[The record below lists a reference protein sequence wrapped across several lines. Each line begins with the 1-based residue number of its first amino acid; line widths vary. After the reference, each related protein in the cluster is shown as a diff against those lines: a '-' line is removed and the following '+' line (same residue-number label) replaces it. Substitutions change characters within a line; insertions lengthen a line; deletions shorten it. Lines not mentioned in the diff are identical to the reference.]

1 MNPLESF
8 SEFSTKVGPT
18 DLMLYAGVALVLFVL
33 FKDKFVLVPELL
45 KKTLSKFGSIK
56 SPNII
61 PDTSVVTQTDD
72 IFFDLVSSWKQTR
85 DLAVKSGCSKAVEV
99 ADQMFPHLS
108 PTVCKEPDNVAIK

>member
-1 MNPLESF
+1 MNPLETF

-45 KKTLSKFGSIK
+45 KKTLAKFGAIK
-56 SPNII
+56 NSNII
-61 PDTSVVTQTDD
+61 PNYSASEQKDD
-72 IFFDLVSSWKQTR
+72 VFFDLVSSWKQTR

-108 PTVCKEPDNVAIK
+108 PTVCKEPENVAAK